1 MARFPRRAR
10 LLKPDE
16 FKAVFGTGFR
26 SSERWL
32 SAIATPNTLGHA
44 RLGLAVAK
52 KTVPDAVDRN
62 RIKRQIRESFRN
74 RQHELPSVDIVL
86 LTRAGCQQ
94 ATALQRHQI
103 LERLWTRIAVSC
115 NASASS

>member
-16 FKAVFGTGFR
+16 FKNVFGKGFR
-26 SSERWL
+26 TSERWL
-32 SAIATPNTLGHA
+32 SAIATPNAIGEA

-62 RIKRQIRESFRN
+62 RIKRQIRESFRQH
-74 RQHELPSVDIVL
+74 RQQLPPVDIVL
-86 LTRAGCQQ
+86 LTRAGCHQ
-94 ATALQRHQI
+94 ATVLQRRQI
-103 LERLWTRIAVSC
+103 LERLWTRIAASC